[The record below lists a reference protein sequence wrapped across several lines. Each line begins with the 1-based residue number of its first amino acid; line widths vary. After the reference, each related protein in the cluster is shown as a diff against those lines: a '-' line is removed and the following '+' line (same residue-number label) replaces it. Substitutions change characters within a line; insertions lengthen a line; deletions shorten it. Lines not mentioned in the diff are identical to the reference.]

1 MKLFWKIMR
10 FLVYLYYTQ
19 PFYRTST
26 FGQNH
31 VNVNSKFLV
40 VAKRTKH
47 KLALTSECYLSTIS
61 VESRIVVMKYIAAVQ
76 KSKRHRVHMQEQ

>member
-1 MKLFWKIMR
+1 MDIDIHAMKLFWKIMR

-31 VNVNSKFLV
+31 AYYIRIFTVL
-40 VAKRTKH
+40 
-47 KLALTSECYLSTIS
+47 LTECI
-61 VESRIVVMKYIAAVQ
+61 
-76 KSKRHRVHMQEQ
+76 